1 MTVEVSQESLD
12 HHAGRAPRDLMQAQ
26 YSIPFCVALACVRD
40 IRDPRSM
47 REDALSD
54 PAVTSMLAKVDVE
67 PRRLFRE
74 ENLPRRCRVR
84 QWRTASESFLRE
96 SASEWRP
103 ASDSEVF
110 AKYDMLMGDVAPE
123 RAGALL
129 ERLQTLESQRNLDFF
144 ALLRT

>member
-1 MTVEVSQESLD
+1 MLVEVSQESLD

-54 PAVTSMLAKVDVE
+54 PAVTSMLAKVDVSLGAFSE
-67 PRRLFRE
+67 KRT
-74 ENLPRRCRVR
+74 CRVAVEFADGER
-84 QWRTASESFLRE
+84 LESFLRE

-103 ASDSEVF
+103 ASDGEVF
-110 AKYDMLMGDVAPE
+110 AKYDMLMGDLAPE
-123 RAGALL
+123 RADALL